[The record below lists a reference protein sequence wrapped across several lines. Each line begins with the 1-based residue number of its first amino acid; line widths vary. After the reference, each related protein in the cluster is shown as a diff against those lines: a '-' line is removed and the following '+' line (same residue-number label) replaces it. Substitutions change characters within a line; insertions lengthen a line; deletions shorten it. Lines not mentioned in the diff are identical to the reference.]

1 MLVPASQVSEMVRQA
16 LSEDIGSGDLTA
28 SLIRQ
33 GARTAATVICRES
46 AVLSGSAWFDEVFAQ
61 LDPAVEIRW
70 NVRDGELMV
79 PGQVVCELAGPAA
92 PVLSGERTA
101 LNFLQTLSATA
112 SLTRTYVQAVAGT
125 AATILDTRKT
135 LPGLRLAQKYAVTC
149 GGGTNHRLGLYD
161 AVLIKENHILAA
173 GSITKALER
182 AVSRN
187 RDVEIQVEVEDMQQ
201 LSEALAA
208 GARRVL
214 LDNFSLAMLQEAVE
228 VNAGQ
233 ARLEA
238 SGGVH
243 LDTIREIAETGVDD
257 ISVGALTKDIRAV
270 DFSMRFVEPDQD

>member
-1 MLVPASQVSEMVRQA
+1 MVRQA

-112 SLTRTYVQAVAGT
+112 SLTRTYVQAVAGSG
-125 AATILDTRKT
+125 ATILDTRKT